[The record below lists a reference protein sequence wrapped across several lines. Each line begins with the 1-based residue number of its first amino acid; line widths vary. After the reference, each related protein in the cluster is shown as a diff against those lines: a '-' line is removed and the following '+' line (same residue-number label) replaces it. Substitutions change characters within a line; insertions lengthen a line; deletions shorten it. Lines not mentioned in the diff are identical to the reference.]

1 MTEKSKILI
10 VDDKVENLVAFKKI
24 LEDVDAEVITKT
36 NGNDALKTLLN
47 YSFALIILDVMMPEM
62 DGYELAELI
71 RGQRE
76 TNATPLIFLTA
87 MDSTEKRIFRGY
99 QAGAVDYIFKPVD
112 DYIFINK
119 VSVFISLDQQ
129 KKELERSNRDL
140 EVFAEIASHDIKAP
154 LRKIQNIGDFL
165 KEDFQNVLSP
175 KGIEYVNKIQNLAH
189 RLSNLTDSLMEY
201 SRITKGS
208 QYFEPIDLKEII
220 LKVLDNLELQ
230 IKETNGQIKVGDLP
244 TIKGE
249 PYLLIQ
255 LFQNLIG
262 NALKYHRKNEPP
274 VININ
279 SDSTED
285 GHCKICVKDNGIGF
299 KEDYAK
305 EIFKP
310 FKRLVNKS
318 EYEGD
323 GIGLATCLKIAEY
336 HRGNIT
342 CTSQLGEGSAF
353 TVTFPKD

>member
-175 KGIEYVNKIQNLAH
+175 
-189 RLSNLTDSLMEY
+189 
-201 SRITKGS
+201 
-208 QYFEPIDLKEII
+208 
-220 LKVLDNLELQ
+220 
-230 IKETNGQIKVGDLP
+230 
-244 TIKGE
+244 
-249 PYLLIQ
+249 
-255 LFQNLIG
+255 
-262 NALKYHRKNEPP
+262 
-274 VININ
+274 
-279 SDSTED
+279 
-285 GHCKICVKDNGIGF
+285 
-299 KEDYAK
+299 
-305 EIFKP
+305 
-310 FKRLVNKS
+310 
-318 EYEGD
+318 
-323 GIGLATCLKIAEY
+323 
-336 HRGNIT
+336 
-342 CTSQLGEGSAF
+342 
-353 TVTFPKD
+353 